1 MTTPKTANYG
11 AMFKKL
17 NKKIIEST
25 HPLID
30 KKPKKYQHIYYPTN
44 SQLHLLDIC
53 GYKGYNMPLL
63 HIFDGSKPNCK

>member
-11 AMFKKL
+11 AMFKNL

-30 KKPKKYQHIYYPTN
+30 KKLKQYQHIYYPTN
-44 SQLHLLDIC
+44 SQLT
-53 GYKGYNMPLL
+53 
-63 HIFDGSKPNCK
+63 F